1 MKGYENKVPEA
12 VRKENDEK
20 LSAYESEIQAN
31 NKGMEDLAKFI

>member
-20 LSAYESEIQAN
+20 LSAYESEI
-31 NKGMEDLAKFI
+31 